1 MKKLILSFI
10 FTSLLSCLSLSQESS
25 DLLMKYITNPLN
37 NEIEVYMNFIDGKV
51 NKDKPFTYYDITKQK
66 QEIPLKDL
74 KKDFRLKLKKN
85 EKINEDSYFIT
96 LNGFKEIQINA
107 NYSERSKSTTV
118 FFKPQKAWYK
128 INKIVF
134 NYQDQKEKKL
144 EKITIFSNQYITG
157 DLKLFELK
165 K

>member
-10 FTSLLSCLSLSQESS
+10 FTSLLSCLSLSQERS
-25 DLLMKYITNPLN
+25 DLLMKYISSPLN
-37 NEIEVYMNFIDGKV
+37 NEIEVYINFIDGKV

-66 QEIPLKDL
+66 QEISSKNL

>member
-1 MKKLILSFI
+1 
-10 FTSLLSCLSLSQESS
+10 
-25 DLLMKYITNPLN
+25 
-37 NEIEVYMNFIDGKV
+37 V

-66 QEIPLKDL
+66 QEISSKDL

-118 FFKPQKAWYK
+118 FFKPEKVWYN
-128 INKIVF
+128 IEKIVF
-134 NYQDQKEKKL
+134 HYTDSKQKKL
-144 EKITIFSNQYITG
+144 ENIKVFSKQYITG

>member
-1 MKKLILSFI
+1 
-10 FTSLLSCLSLSQESS
+10 
-25 DLLMKYITNPLN
+25 MKYITSPLN
-37 NEIEVYMNFIDGKV
+37 NEIEVYINFIDGKV

-66 QEIPLKDL
+66 QEISSKNL

>member
-10 FTSLLSCLSLSQESS
+10 FTSLLSCLSFSQERS
-25 DLLMKYITNPLN
+25 DLLMKYITSPLN
-37 NEIEVYMNFIDGKV
+37 NEIEVYINFIDGKV

-66 QEIPLKDL
+66 QEISSKDL

>member
-1 MKKLILSFI
+1 
-10 FTSLLSCLSLSQESS
+10 
-25 DLLMKYITNPLN
+25 MKYITNPLN

>member
-10 FTSLLSCLSLSQESS
+10 FTSLLSCLSFSQESS
-25 DLLMKYITNPLN
+25 DLLMKYITSPLN
-37 NEIEVYMNFIDGKV
+37 NEIEVYINFIDGKV

-66 QEIPLKDL
+66 QEISSKNL

>member
-10 FTSLLSCLSLSQESS
+10 FTSLLSCLSFSQESS

-37 NEIEVYMNFIDGKV
+37 NEIEVYINFIDGKV

-66 QEIPLKDL
+66 QEIPLKNL
-74 KKDFRLKLKKN
+74 RKDFRLKLKKN
-85 EKINEDSYFIT
+85 KKINEDSYIIT
-96 LNGFKEIQINA
+96 LNGLKKIQINA
-107 NYSERSKSTTV
+107 NYSEHSKSTTV
-118 FFKPQKAWYK
+118 FFKPEKVWYN
-128 INKIVF
+128 IEKIVF
-134 NYQDQKEKKL
+134 HYTDSKEKKL
-144 EKITIFSNQYITG
+144 EKIKIFSKQYITG

>member
-10 FTSLLSCLSLSQESS
+10 FTSLLSCLSFSQERS
-25 DLLMKYITNPLN
+25 DLLMKYITSPLN
-37 NEIEVYMNFIDGKV
+37 NEIEVYINFIDGKV

-66 QEIPLKDL
+66 QEISSKNL

>member
-1 MKKLILSFI
+1 MKKAILSFI
-10 FTSLLSCLSLSQESS
+10 FTFLLGCFSFSQERSE
-25 DLLMKYITNPLN
+25 LLMKYISKPLN
-37 NEIEVYMNFIDGKV
+37 NEIEVYINLIDEKV
-51 NKDKPFTYYDITKQK
+51 NEKKPFTYYNTTKKK
-66 QEIPLKDL
+66 QEIPLKEL

-85 EKINEDSYFIT
+85 KKINEHSYIVT
-96 LNGFKEIQINA
+96 LNHFKEFQFNVIYNT
-107 NYSERSKSTTV
+107 NSNSTTV

-157 DLKLFELK
+157 DLKIFEFK

>member
-1 MKKLILSFI
+1 MKKITLSFI
-10 FTSLLSCLSLSQESS
+10 FSILLCCFSFSQERSE
-25 DLLMKYITNPLN
+25 LLMKYISKPLN
-37 NEIEVYMNFIDGKV
+37 NEIEVYINLIDEKV
-51 NKDKPFTYYDITKQK
+51 NEKKPFTYYNTTKKK
-66 QEIPLKDL
+66 QEIPLKEL

-85 EKINEDSYFIT
+85 KKINEHSYIVT
-96 LNGFKEIQINA
+96 LNHFKEFQFNVIYNT
-107 NYSERSKSTTV
+107 NSNSTTV

-157 DLKLFELK
+157 DLKIFELK

>member
-10 FTSLLSCLSLSQESS
+10 FTSLLSCLSFSQERS
-25 DLLMKYITNPLN
+25 DLLMKYITSPLN
-37 NEIEVYMNFIDGKV
+37 NEIEVYINFIDGKV

-66 QEIPLKDL
+66 QEISSKDL

-118 FFKPQKAWYK
+118 FFKLEKVWYN
-128 INKIVF
+128 IEKIVF
-134 NYQDQKEKKL
+134 HYTDSKQKKL
-144 EKITIFSNQYITG
+144 ENIKVFSKQYITG
-157 DLKLFELK
+157 DLKIFELK

>member
-10 FTSLLSCLSLSQESS
+10 FTSLLGCLSLSQERS
-25 DLLMKYITNPLN
+25 DLLMKYITSPLN
-37 NEIEVYMNFIDGKV
+37 NEIEVYINFIDGKV

-66 QEIPLKDL
+66 QEISSKNL

>member
-10 FTSLLSCLSLSQESS
+10 FTSLLSCLSLSQERS
-25 DLLMKYITNPLN
+25 DLLMKYITSPLN
-37 NEIEVYMNFIDGKV
+37 NEIEVYINFIDGKV

-66 QEIPLKDL
+66 QEISSKNL

-107 NYSERSKSTTV
+107 NYSEHSKSTTV

>member
-10 FTSLLSCLSLSQESS
+10 FTSLLSCLSFSQESS
-25 DLLMKYITNPLN
+25 DLLMKYITSPLN
-37 NEIEVYMNFIDGKV
+37 NEIEVYINFIDGKV
-51 NKDKPFTYYDITKQK
+51 NKDKPFTYYDVTKQK
-66 QEIPLKDL
+66 QEISSKDL

-107 NYSERSKSTTV
+107 NYSERSNSTTI
-118 FFKPQKAWYK
+118 FFKPEKIWYN
-128 INKIVF
+128 IEKIVF
-134 NYQDQKEKKL
+134 HYTDSKEKKL
-144 EKITIFSNQYITG
+144 ENIKVFSKQYITR
-157 DLKLFELK
+157 DLKLFEFK

>member
-25 DLLMKYITNPLN
+25 DLLMKYITSPLN

-85 EKINEDSYFIT
+85 KKINEDSYVIT

>member
-1 MKKLILSFI
+1 MKKITLSFI
-10 FTSLLSCLSLSQESS
+10 FSILLGCFSFSQEKSE
-25 DLLMKYITNPLN
+25 LLMKYISKPLN
-37 NEIEVYMNFIDGKV
+37 NEIEVYINFIDEKV
-51 NKDKPFTYYDITKQK
+51 NEDKPFTYYDVTTKK
-66 QEIPLKDL
+66 KEIPLKEL

-85 EKINEDSYFIT
+85 KKINDDSYFIT
-96 LNGFKEIQINA
+96 LKGFKDFKISA
-107 NYSERSKSTTV
+107 NYSEHSNITTV

-144 EKITIFSNQYITG
+144 EKITIFSNQFITG
-157 DLKLFELK
+157 DFKIFEFK

>member
-10 FTSLLSCLSLSQESS
+10 FTSLLGCLSLSQERS
-25 DLLMKYITNPLN
+25 DLLMKYITSPLN

>member
-1 MKKLILSFI
+1 
-10 FTSLLSCLSLSQESS
+10 
-25 DLLMKYITNPLN
+25 MKYITTPLN
-37 NEIEVYMNFIDGKV
+37 NEIEVYINFIDGKV

-85 EKINEDSYFIT
+85 EKINEDSYIVT
-96 LNGFKEIQINA
+96 LNHFKEFQFNVIYNT
-107 NYSERSKSTTV
+107 NSNSTMV

-128 INKIVF
+128 INKVVF

-157 DLKLFELK
+157 DLKIFEFK

>member
-10 FTSLLSCLSLSQESS
+10 FTSLLSCLSLSQERS
-25 DLLMKYITNPLN
+25 DLLMKYITSPLN

-66 QEIPLKDL
+66 QEISSKNL

>member
-1 MKKLILSFI
+1 
-10 FTSLLSCLSLSQESS
+10 
-25 DLLMKYITNPLN
+25 MKYISSPLN
-37 NEIEVYMNFIDGKV
+37 NEIEVYINFIDGKV

-66 QEIPLKDL
+66 QEISSKNL

>member
-10 FTSLLSCLSLSQESS
+10 FTSLLSCLSFSQERS
-25 DLLMKYITNPLN
+25 DLLMKYITSPLN
-37 NEIEVYMNFIDGKV
+37 NEIEVYINFIDGKV

-66 QEIPLKDL
+66 QEISSKDL

-118 FFKPQKAWYK
+118 FFKLEKVWYN
-128 INKIVF
+128 IEKIVF
-134 NYQDQKEKKL
+134 HYTDSKQKKL
-144 EKITIFSNQYITG
+144 ENIKVFSKQYITG

>member
-10 FTSLLSCLSLSQESS
+10 FTSLLSCLSLSQERS
-25 DLLMKYITNPLN
+25 DLLMKYITSPLN

-85 EKINEDSYFIT
+85 KKINEDSYVIT

>member
-10 FTSLLSCLSLSQESS
+10 FTSLLSCLSLSQERS
-25 DLLMKYITNPLN
+25 DLLMKYITSPLN
-37 NEIEVYMNFIDGKV
+37 NEIEVYINFIDGKV

-66 QEIPLKDL
+66 QEISSKNL